1 MNKEFPKNLKMK
13 AQKTAEGRLKELE
26 AGWSD
31 LGQVTLSK
39 CRDKGVKAKIHL
51 ELNFT
56 GEVQQEKLLQAHMEQ
71 KEAQREF
78 WFAFKWCCGPGD
90 KEH

>member
-13 AQKTAEGRLKELE
+13 AQETSEGRLKELE
-26 AGWSD
+26 AGWGD

-51 ELNFT
+51 S
-56 GEVQQEKLLQAHMEQ
+56 
-71 KEAQREF
+71 
-78 WFAFKWCCGPGD
+78 
-90 KEH
+90 